1 MRGHIH
7 KRVKTGADG
16 KPKTY
21 WYVVVDVGIGDDGKR
36 RQKWHGSCKTR
47 REAER
52 ASASIVRDFEQNA
65 YVEPR
70 KLTLAD
76 YVNDEWLPLMR
87 QQVKA
92 STWSSYS
99 RNLELG
105 RQLQAITPGLLNA
118 LYRQLLESG
127 RRNGPPGR
135 GLAPK
140 TVWYV
145 HTTLSKLFNDAVDQ
159 KLLQRNPAARAK
171 PPRSPR
177 GTSMMQF
184 WTPEE
189 LARFLDHVR
198 DHRWFPIWRL
208 AAMTGMR
215 RDEVLGL
222 RWQDVDFDHARVAL
236 RQTLI
241 SISYRTEIST
251 PKTHRSRVV
260 DLDADA
266 LDVLRKLYAERGRL
280 PRTTLVF
287 VDYDGAPIHP
297 ESLRVM
303 FERLHPHAGVP
314 RIRFHDLGQ
323 THATIAIPRAGV
335 PVRVIS
341 ERLGHA
347 TPAFTLQQYAHVIQG
362 MQAEAA
368 QQVADLVLG
377 SDPQGTPPEDQPVS
391 PNEALEGGTVLPAP
405 GGDVAT
411 RDPRPAPR
419 HSRTVETDNG

>member
-36 RQKWHGSCKTR
+36 RQKWHGSYKTR

-52 ASASIVRDFEQNA
+52 ASASIVRDLEQNS

-87 QQVKA
+87 QQVKP

-99 RNLELG
+99 RNLELHVLPTLGG
-105 RQLQAITPGLLNA
+105 RQLQTINPGLLNA
-118 LYRQLLESG
+118 LYRQLLENG
-127 RRNGPPGR
+127 RRNGAPGR
-135 GLAPK
+135 GLSPK
-140 TVWYV
+140 TVRYV
-145 HTTLSKLFNDAVDQ
+145 HTTLSKVFNDAVDQ
-159 KLLQRNPAARAK
+159 ELLQRNPAARAK

-177 GTSMMQF
+177 GTSTMQF

-189 LARFLDHVR
+189 LARFLEHVR
-198 DHRWFPIWRL
+198 DHHWFPIWRL

-215 RDEVLGL
+215 RGEVLGL
-222 RWQDVDFDHARVAL
+222 RWQDVDFDHARVAI

-260 DLDADA
+260 DLDADT
-266 LDVLRKLYAERGRL
+266 LDILRKLYAERGRP
-280 PRTTLVF
+280 PRTTVVF
-287 VDYDGAPIHP
+287 VDSDGAPIHP
-297 ESLRVM
+297 ESVRVV

-314 RIRFHDLGQ
+314 RIRFHDLRH
-323 THATIAIPRAGV
+323 THATIALRAGV
-335 PVRVIS
+335 PVKVIS
-341 ERLGHA
+341 ERLGHS
-347 TPAFTLQQYAHVIQG
+347 TPAFTLQQYAHVIPG

-368 QQVADLVLG
+368 QQIADLITDEV
-377 SDPQGTPPEDQPVS
+377 PETSIVVRD
-391 PNEALEGGTVLPAP
+391 TDMTR
-405 GGDVAT
+405 GD
-411 RDPRPAPR
+411 
-419 HSRTVETDNG
+419 